1 MRRLIPLLLILAVP
15 LAVAGF
21 LSAPP
26 AAAAPVMEAS
36 ALAAAGGSAGA
47 ADGKMIFMAQKCN
60 MCHSVPTAGV
70 TATTKSEKMKGP
82 DLVNLKHDAAAI
94 EAYLKK
100 AGKIEGKDHK
110 VAWKGTDAELD
121 TLVAWLLKQKK

>member
-26 AAAAPVMEAS
+26 AAAAPAGEIS
-36 ALAAAGGSAGA
+36 AVAAAGGGGA
-47 ADGKMIFMAQKCN
+47 TDGKAIFLAQKCN
-60 MCHSVPTAGV
+60 MCHDVSTAGIA
-70 TATTKSEKMKGP
+70 ATTKSEKMKGP
-82 DLVNLKHDAAAI
+82 DLVNLTHDAATI

-100 AGKIEGKDHK
+100 AGKIDGKDHK
-110 VAWKGTDAELD
+110 MAWKGTDAELD
-121 TLVAWLLKQKK
+121 ALVAWLLKQKK